1 MEKRIGVVGLV
12 VGNRAQTAPKVND
25 VLTAFGELI
34 VARVGLP
41 YKERNVSVISLIV
54 EATTDELGAMTGKL
68 GMLPGVQVK
77 SLMV

>member
-1 MEKRIGVVGLV
+1 MEKRIGVIGLI
-12 VGNRAQTAPKVND
+12 VGNRTQAAPKVNE
-25 VLTAFGELI
+25 VLTHFGDLI
-34 VARVGLP
+34 VARIGLP

>member
-12 VGNRAQTAPKVND
+12 VGNRAQTAPKVNE
-25 VLTAFGELI
+25 VLTTFGELI

-41 YKERNVSVISLIV
+41 YRERNVSVISLIV